1 MLDRSRFI
9 FGSTTMTGQSRSG
22 TIIGIGDPP
31 ITDSH
36 GNLWTINV
44 LGQVSVNGDADH
56 TTANVV
62 KLGIENGQIWQENHA
77 GLWWGKTVPS
87 DTWFPPEGTATSPFD
102 DATPMDPRIAL
113 LLQNV
118 STLTMQVSQAFGIIM
133 SGIRRIPADIVQSTT
148 LLTKE
153 ISTMS
158 ATLSGQVDA
167 ATAAI
172 SAMLDRLTT
181 DVGMIGA
188 DVTTLE
194 SELATAVAGLPVGT
208 TITQAQVDALTAA
221 STRAGNIATSLEAI
235 VATTVPPVAT
245 PAPTPVPTPE
255 PTPVPAGP

>member
-1 MLDRSRFI
+1 
-9 FGSTTMTGQSRSG
+9 MTGQSRSG

-36 GNLWTINV
+36 GNLWTINA
-44 LGQVSVNGDADH
+44 LGQVSVNGDPDH
-56 TTANVV
+56 TTANVI

-102 DATPMDPRIAL
+102 ATPMDPRIAL
-113 LLQNV
+113 LLRSV
-118 STLTMQVSQAFGIIM
+118 SALSLQVSQAFGMIM
-133 SGIRRIPADIVQSTT
+133 SGIRRVPADIEHIATV
-148 LLTKE
+148 LTKE

-181 DVGMIGA
+181 DVGTIGA
-188 DVTTLE
+188 DVTNLE

-208 TITQAQVDALTAA
+208 TITQPQIDALTALG
-221 STRAGNIATSLEAI
+221 TRAGVIADSLEAI
-235 VATTVPPVAT
+235 AATTTPPVPT

-255 PTPVPAGP
+255 PTPAPTPEPTPVPAGP